1 MARESPGER
10 HRDEGDGRNEHE
22 RDRQVA
28 RRIPKQTG
36 QGRPDRCTSL
46 ADREY
51 EAFRELIG
59 TRPRQLYGMTETIPA
74 VLTSPPLEPMPDSIG
89 RPTLGCDVR
98 LDVPDGE
105 GEPAPG
111 EVGEIAVAG
120 RPGIELFAGY
130 LDDPETTA
138 ASFRDGLFLTGDL
151 AYRDEEGR
159 YRFAGRRGDVLKV
172 AGENVST
179 VEVESVL
186 AEHPGVLDCAVV
198 GEPDEV
204 RDEVPVAHVVRAEG
218 NPGLRRGGAHRMV
231 LPQSRAFEGAPE
243 GRLPHRATADLCRQD
258 PQVRAPLTTQPR
270 RKPL

>member
-36 QGRPDRCTSL
+36 QGRPDRCTNL

-218 NPGLRRGGAHRMV
+218 NPGLDEAA
-231 LPQSRAFEGAPE
+231 LIEWCSRNLAPSK
-243 GRLPHRATADLCRQD
+243 
-258 PQVRAPLTTQPR
+258 VPR
-270 RKPL
+270 RVVFHTELPRTSVGKIRKFALR